1 MEENKKKTLYIAY
14 MIIMV
19 ILTVIYSLIMVCMAG
34 AGLIYNGDSY
44 GRELVN
50 VGIWLIIS
58 GVLMTSG
65 ALAAFL
71 KKRIFIVLSAIFSA
85 VGLLICLVMVYIL
98 CTHADSAG
106 WADNYTMEPVSRMYR
121 ERLLPVIMPV
131 VMVLGADVF
140 KLRIMN

>member
-1 MEENKKKTLYIAY
+1 MEKNKKKALYIAY

-19 ILTVIYSLIMVCMAG
+19 IFTVIYSLIMVCMAG

-58 GVLMTSG
+58 GVLMTAG
-65 ALAAFL
+65 AVVCFF
-71 KKRIFIVLSAIFSA
+71 KKRIFSIVSA
-85 VGLLICLVMVYIL
+85 VLTIAGLAVCLIMLYIL

-121 ERLLPVIMPV
+121 ERLLPVIAPA
-131 VMVLGADVF
+131 VMTLGVDFF
-140 KLRIMN
+140 KSR

>member
-1 MEENKKKTLYIAY
+1 MEKNKKKTLYIAY

-44 GRELVN
+44 GRQLVN

-65 ALAAFL
+65 TAAAFL
-71 KKRIFIVLSAIFSA
+71 KKRFFLVLSVIFTVA
-85 VGLLICLVMVYIL
+85 GLLLCLVMVYIL

-121 ERLLPVIMPV
+121 ERLLPVIVPA
-131 VMVLGADVF
+131 VMAIAADVF
-140 KLRIMN
+140 KLRAMN